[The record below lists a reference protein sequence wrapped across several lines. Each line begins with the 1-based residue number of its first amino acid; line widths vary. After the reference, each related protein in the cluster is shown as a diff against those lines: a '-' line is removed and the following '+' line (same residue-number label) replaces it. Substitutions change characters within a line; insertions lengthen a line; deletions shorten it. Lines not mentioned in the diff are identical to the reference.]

1 MIRDIFQPFYIFQ
14 PGLNRKI
21 QTQQQKALTYR
32 YSLMVPLLNDDEEH
46 PNQQDFEFEFEG
58 KSMETETR
66 G

>member
-1 MIRDIFQPFYIFQ
+1 
-14 PGLNRKI
+14 
-21 QTQQQKALTYR
+21 
-32 YSLMVPLLNDDEEH
+32 MVPLLNDDEEH